1 MPGSVAVREDSTH
14 VVSRSSAV
22 DQIADDLREQ
32 IVSGSLPRG
41 TKLPSEKELCASYGV
56 SAITVRAALR
66 SLATMNLIEVRHG
79 IGSFVT
85 VATDELL
92 DSALGS
98 IIRIDRIG
106 ASEIL
111 AVLGSLNGLAAE
123 LAATNATEAD
133 LTAME
138 TWLDAVDAGTD
149 IAEVTDA
156 LTGFLDAL
164 ASASGNPLLESLC
177 RFLGAR
183 QISLARDL
191 AHGDFR
197 QWLALTNHL
206 RQLRRDI
213 VSGIRAHDA
222 AGARA
227 AAVTYHASTS
237 RMISGLDAS

>member
-1 MPGSVAVREDSTH
+1 MPVSVAVREDSTH
-14 VVSRSSAV
+14 FVSRSSAV

-92 DSALGS
+92 GSALGS

-123 LAATNATEAD
+123 LAATNATGAD

-138 TWLDAVDAGTD
+138 TWLDTVDAGTD

-197 QWLALTNHL
+197 QWLVLTSHL

-213 VSGIRAHDA
+213 VQRIRNHDA

-227 AAVTYHASTS
+227 AAVAYHASTS
-237 RMISGLDAS
+237 RMISGLGAS

>member
-1 MPGSVAVREDSTH
+1 MPVSVAVREDSTH
-14 VVSRSSAV
+14 FVSRSSAV

-92 DSALGS
+92 GSALGS

-123 LAATNATEAD
+123 LAATNATGAD

-138 TWLDAVDAGTD
+138 TWLDTVDAGTD

-197 QWLALTNHL
+197 QWLVLTSHL

-213 VSGIRAHDA
+213 VQRIRNHDA

-227 AAVTYHASTS
+227 AAVAYHASTS
-237 RMISGLDAS
+237 RMISGLDPS